1 MTNYDFPD
9 VCLSEST
16 DECVITPPDLAS
28 TRERL
33 HKLPEGFTKTMVKS
47 MRMAFPDKFATDEE
61 AYMVYDAMKA
71 VIATGLANG
80 NKVHLDG
87 LGEFSVQSEGG
98 RKRVAFTAEECLNA
112 VCK

>member
-16 DECVITPPDLAS
+16 DQCELTPPDLAT
-28 TRERL
+28 TRERV
-33 HKLPEGFTKTMVKS
+33 HKLPEGFTKTMIQSLK
-47 MRMAFPDKFATDEE
+47 MAFPDKFSSDEE

-80 NKVHLDG
+80 NAVHLDG
-87 LGEFSVQSEGG
+87 FGEFKAQSDGG
-98 RKRVAFTAEECLNA
+98 KKRVMFTAEECLNQ